1 MSSSQLSVFI
11 PRCDLEIT
19 DSFIAETFQ
28 RYMNLGSI
36 TRIDRVSKMDYN
48 CTPFVALYIH
58 FDNVYSNS
66 YVEAFLN
73 GKVQKLYYS
82 NTQYWNI
89 LQNTATKHTSGDRK
103 LRIQLDPPT
112 IVKPTI
118 VNPNIVTPIAKYPIT
133 IAPSLTYAFPKHI
146 LVDVDQYNSI
156 IQSINVNTFDDES
169 TASESESASITPID
183 IDSES
188 ELEDGECEMSISSE
202 DYRLYDNAY
211 ENIPKDSQF
220 KDALYWL
227 AKIETSH
234 VVNKFIKQLSE
245 SRRLVEQV
253 SNEIESVLN
262 EVNV

>member
-28 RYMNLGSI
+28 RYMNLGNI

-48 CTPFVALYIH
+48 CTPFMALYIH

-82 NTQYWNI
+82 NTQYWTI

-103 LRIQLDPPT
+103 LRIQLDPFKPT
-112 IVKPTI
+112 IVKP
-118 VNPNIVTPIAKYPIT
+118 VAKYPIS
-133 IAPSLTYAFPKHI
+133 IAPSLTYPFPKHI

-202 DYRLYDNAY
+202 DYRFYDNAY
-211 ENIPKDSQF
+211 ENIPQDSQF

-234 VVNKFIKQLSE
+234 VVNKVIKKLSE
-245 SRRLVEQV
+245 SRRLVEEV
-253 SNEIESVLN
+253 SNEMENVLN
-262 EVNV
+262 EVSV